1 MNKLQKILQK
11 YFGFGLYGLVRFKR
25 GIRLSTSITFRCNYY
40 CNYCNMTIPSGK
52 WPKSEEK
59 TIREWM
65 NFLKT
70 FPLKIKEVNVSGG
83 EPTLIKGLP
92 GHINWMLKKGYFV
105 TLYTNLTNPKVI
117 NRINPSFRFRV
128 LTTYHHHA
136 EKEQFEKTYR
146 VLSEKYRVDI
156 DEIGKKYLKDSK
168 LKLFDSKKTMANSIY
183 KRLRAAPDL
192 QIFPDCYTMYS
203 CEKYIN

>member
-59 TIREWM
+59 TICEWM

-83 EPTLIKGLP
+83 EPTLIKGLQNY
-92 GHINWMLKKGYFV
+92 INWMLKEGYFV
-105 TLYTNLTNPKVI
+105 TLYTNLTNSAVI
-117 NRINPSFRFRV
+117 SKINPSFRFRV

-136 EKEQFEKTYR
+136 EKEQFEKTYKM
-146 VLSEKYRVDI
+146 LSKKYRVDI
-156 DEIGKKYLKDSK
+156 DEISKKYLKDSK
-168 LKLFDSKKTMANSIY
+168 LKSFDSKKTMKNSKY
-183 KRLRAAPDL
+183 KRLRIAPDL
-192 QIFPDCYTMYS
+192 QIFTDCYTMYS
-203 CEKYIN
+203 CRKYIK